1 MLGAMPTVRPR
12 PLGSPL
18 GSATVRA
25 PRRARW
31 LALTTL
37 AAAGLVAITSCERRR
52 GCAGEYCGTLVFAAP
67 GEPDILLPAV
77 AQQRYAQDIAGQRFL
92 KLADLGLS
100 ENTVGDEDFQPQ
112 LAERWEWDDP
122 LTLVFHLDP
131 RAHWQDGRPV
141 TAADV
146 AFTFVIYTDSLVNS
160 PFRSSLRTISAVT
173 TRDSLT
179 AVFRFHARY
188 PEMFYDAVDHMRIL
202 PAHLLRPV
210 PRSQWRSA
218 ALGRAPVGDGPYR
231 FVAWKAGESVELAA
245 DSTFFLGRPH
255 IRRLIWRF
263 TPDLQVAITQV
274 IAGDADA
281 VEVLGPPD
289 NVKRARA
296 APNVTLYPYHGAL
309 YGFLAFNLSTNGD
322 TAKPHPLF
330 GDRLLR
336 RALAMA
342 VDREGLRQ
350 SVWGDLAL
358 VPPGPLARIWSIWD
372 PETRELPHDTAQ
384 AARLL
389 TRLGW
394 RDSNGDGIRD
404 RDGQPLAFRI
414 LVPTTSQLRRQ
425 YARLLQEQFRR
436 IGADVQ
442 LDEVEFSVFD
452 QRTQA
457 GRFDAAVIARGTDPT
472 PSSSIAQV
480 WTSGADEQRQLD
492 PEVIARLRRQF
503 GLDRPLPVQYVLY
516 LRNLLRGELGQS
528 FSQHRPVAAAIA
540 DAIPP
545 TLTLA
550 GAALVI
556 DFALGLGLGVYQAVR
571 ARRFGDIALGNVALF
586 FNSMPTF
593 WLGLVLLLVFGQW
606 LHVFPVGG
614 MRDPVLCPSV
624 TSARCL
630 GDLLWHLTLPALTL
644 GLVGAAAT
652 ARYQRAALLE
662 VAGQDYVRTARAKG
676 LRESRVLLVHAL
688 RNALLPFITLVGLA
702 FPFLLTGAV
711 LVERVFAWPGMGR
724 WSVAAIFQREYAPLT
739 AAALV
744 P

>member
-12 PLGSPL
+12 PSGSPL
-18 GSATVRA
+18 GSATSFV
-25 PRRARW
+25 
-31 LALTTL
+31 LTAL
-37 AAAGLVAITSCERRR
+37 AAAVLVSITACERRR
-52 GCAGEYCGTLVFAAP
+52 GCAGDYCGTLVFAAA

-77 AQQRYAQDIAGQRFL
+77 TQQQYAQDITGQLFL

-100 ENTVGDEDFQPQ
+100 GNTVG
-112 LAERWEWDDP
+112 DP

-131 RAHWQDGRPV
+131 RAHWQDGRSV

-146 AFTFVIYTDSLVNS
+146 AFTFDIYTDPLVNS
-160 PFRSSLRTISAVT
+160 PYRSSLRTISAVT
-173 TRDSLT
+173 TRDSVT

-188 PEMFYDAVDHMRIL
+188 PEMFYDAVYHMLIV

-231 FVAWKAGESVELAA
+231 FVGWKAGESVELAA

-263 TPDLQVAITQV
+263 TPDLQVAITQA

-296 APNVTLYPYHGAL
+296 APNLALYPYHGAV

-342 VDREGLRQ
+342 VNREALRQ
-350 SVWGDLAL
+350 SVWGDLAQ

-372 PETRELPHDTAQ
+372 PETRDLPYDTTQ

-404 RDGQPLAFRI
+404 RDGQPLAFRL
-414 LVPTTSQLRRQ
+414 LVPTTSHLRGQ

-480 WTSGADEQRQLD
+480 WTAAGRSNAGRYANPVFDRLVDEATAAPRHD
-492 PEVIARLRRQF
+492 AAKRLWRRAVETLNQDAPAIF
-503 GLDRPLPVQYVLY
+503 LY
-516 LRNLLRGELGQS
+516 ATDN
-528 FSQHRPVAAAIA
+528 VAAVNRRVTDVVIRP
-540 DAIPP
+540 DAYW
-545 TLTLA
+545 
-550 GAALVI
+550 ALVRTWRI
-556 DFALGLGLGVYQAVR
+556 PADQLTDRDR
-571 ARRFGDIALGNVALF
+571 A
-586 FNSMPTF
+586 
-593 WLGLVLLLVFGQW
+593 
-606 LHVFPVGG
+606 
-614 MRDPVLCPSV
+614 
-624 TSARCL
+624 
-630 GDLLWHLTLPALTL
+630 
-644 GLVGAAAT
+644 
-652 ARYQRAALLE
+652 
-662 VAGQDYVRTARAKG
+662 
-676 LRESRVLLVHAL
+676 
-688 RNALLPFITLVGLA
+688 
-702 FPFLLTGAV
+702 
-711 LVERVFAWPGMGR
+711 ER
-724 WSVAAIFQREYAPLT
+724 
-739 AAALV
+739 
-744 P
+744 